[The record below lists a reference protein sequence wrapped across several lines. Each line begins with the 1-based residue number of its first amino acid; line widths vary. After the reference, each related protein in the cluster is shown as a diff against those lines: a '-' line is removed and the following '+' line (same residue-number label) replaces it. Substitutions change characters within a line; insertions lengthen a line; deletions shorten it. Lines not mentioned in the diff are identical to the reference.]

1 MASVN
6 CECSDCQNKFS
17 VNYVF
22 FKPDKLK
29 CPACGSCQ
37 VKEES
42 ARGGGCD
49 CSKAADKPVRFT

>member
-6 CECSDCQNKFS
+6 YECSKCQNKFS

-22 FKPDKLK
+22 FKPDKPK
-29 CPACGSCQ
+29 CPACGSE

-42 ARGGGCD
+42 ARGGGCG
-49 CSKAADKPVRFT
+49 CSKASDKPVRFT